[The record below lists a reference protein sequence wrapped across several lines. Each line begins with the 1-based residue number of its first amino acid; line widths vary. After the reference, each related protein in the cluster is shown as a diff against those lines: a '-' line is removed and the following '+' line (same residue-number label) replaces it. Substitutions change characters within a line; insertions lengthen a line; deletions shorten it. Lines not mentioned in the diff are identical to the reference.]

1 MPVSYNINRTTG
13 FIETRCTGNVTF
25 EEVMGHFLEL
35 EADPA
40 LPKRLDVFLDL
51 DKTTS
56 LPESDQLQDVTRA
69 IERLQTRVEW
79 GSSAILASRDAL
91 FGMSRMFEVFA
102 DGLFSRSCVFRER
115 EEAERWLN
123 DTR

>member
-1 MPVSYNINRTTG
+1 
-13 FIETRCTGNVTF
+13 
-25 EEVMGHFLEL
+25 MGHFLEL

-69 IERLQTRVEW
+69 IERLQAKVEW
-79 GSSAILASRDAL
+79 GSCAILASRDAL